1 MEVAFTER
9 FKKAFQKR
17 VKGDVISEKAFRMM
31 LEAFIADPFD
41 VKLKTHKLSGKLEGM
56 WSFSA
61 RFDLRVIF
69 YFTDDKPVKAV
80 FINIGSHDEVY

>member
-17 VKGDVISEKAFRMM
+17 VKGDVISEKAFRIM

-41 VKLKTHKLSGKLEGM
+41 VKLKTHKLEGM
-56 WSFSA
+56 WSFSV